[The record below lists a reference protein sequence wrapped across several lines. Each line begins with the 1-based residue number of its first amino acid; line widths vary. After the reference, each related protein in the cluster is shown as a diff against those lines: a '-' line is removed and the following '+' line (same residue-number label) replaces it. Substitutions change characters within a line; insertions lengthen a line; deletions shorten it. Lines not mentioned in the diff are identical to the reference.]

1 MVFGK
6 FFGINDKDDTEKGKR
21 RQSAEEVLLEETPA
35 SLGEAVK
42 IAISVIVPNPFQPR
56 KIFSDT
62 ALQELADSI
71 REVGILQPLLVRK
84 KDTAGCELIAG
95 ERRLRAAKLAGL
107 SEVPV
112 IYRNFTDKE
121 LAESAMIENLQRENL
136 HFMEEAAGFMQLL
149 ETFDFTQAALA
160 KRMGVSQSTLANK
173 LRLLKLSSEVQNI
186 LVESNLTERHARALL
201 RLSPASQQLSAVK
214 EIIQK
219 QLNVKQTE
227 TLVASFLAENSN
239 IKKKRKVTGIVRDVR
254 IYINTIKQVTD
265 QMKLSGLKIKV
276 QQEQSEDYI
285 TLNIKIP
292 KKTTAVKKD

>member
-1 MVFGK
+1 MVLGK
-6 FFGINDKDDTEKGKR
+6 FFGIGDKDDAEKEEK
-21 RQSAEEVLLEETPA
+21 QQLVEEVLEKEPATA
-35 SLGEAVK
+35 SLGKAVK
-42 IAISVIVPNPFQPR
+42 LAISMIVPNPFQPR
-56 KIFSDT
+56 KIFSDA

-71 REVGILQPLLVRK
+71 REVGILQPLLIRK
-84 KDTAGCELIAG
+84 SDAGCELIAG

-121 LAESAMIENLQRENL
+121 MAESAMIENLQRENL
-136 HFMEEAAGFMQLL
+136 HFLEEALGFMQLL
-149 ETFDFTQAALA
+149 EAFDFTQAALA
-160 KRMGVSQSTLANK
+160 KRMGISQSTLANK
-173 LRLLKLSSEVQNI
+173 LRLLRLSSDVQNV
-186 LVESNLTERHARALL
+186 LMESSLTERHARALL
-201 RLSPASQQLSAVK
+201 RLPMASQQLSVVK

-219 QLNVKQTE
+219 ELNVKQTE
-227 TLVASFLAENSN
+227 ALIDSLLAENSD
-239 IKKKRKVTGIVRDVR
+239 IKKKRKMTGIVRDVR

-292 KKTTAVKKD
+292 KKAVKKD